1 MKQFEDMLKGG
12 DLRSIGEAN
21 KVMKEVTN
29 QGDFDILFK
38 GLFHSDRKIVMRT
51 ADAIEKI
58 TLTNQA
64 FLKKHKL
71 EILALSANA
80 QHIELKWHLALLV
93 SRLNLTQKE
102 FQNTWDLLT
111 KWATDKNES
120 KIVRVNSVQG
130 LFNLLQQN
138 QALLDEFNRTLSE
151 IKKENIASLNARIKK
166 LQKH

>member
-29 QGDFDILFK
+29 QDDFDHLFK

-51 ADAIEKI
+51 ADVIEKI
-58 TLTNQA
+58 TVINPE

-71 EILALSANA
+71 EILALCANA

-93 SRLNLTQKE
+93 SRLILTQKE